1 VPDPDRQGRLAVA
14 WIVGIFGV
22 LAMAAIVIGGFA
34 ILFATGQRQSATV
47 TGAPFPTTAPAPI
60 LPASPSGQDP
70 ASPTTGAGSEPPE
83 SGNGAPS
90 RSTNEFYSIRIPEGF
105 ADVTDSYHSEHP
117 TERDTVQALAAPPGS
132 LSPSEPSIVISRLEA
147 GSDRGRSLDQ
157 LASDRVR
164 ALRREGAT
172 GASTP
177 RHSSIGPDPAVEV
190 DLTVRSGGQPL
201 RRTQVLCVH
210 DGRVW
215 EIAVTSP
222 AASRNLAA
230 WTTVKTGW
238 QWQ

>member
-132 LSPSEPSIVISRLEA
+132 LSPSESSIVISRL
-147 GSDRGRSLDQ
+147 
-157 LASDRVR
+157 
-164 ALRREGAT
+164 
-172 GASTP
+172 
-177 RHSSIGPDPAVEV
+177 
-190 DLTVRSGGQPL
+190 
-201 RRTQVLCVH
+201 
-210 DGRVW
+210 
-215 EIAVTSP
+215 
-222 AASRNLAA
+222 
-230 WTTVKTGW
+230 
-238 QWQ
+238 